1 MAARSEGLCD
11 GWRSTVIADLAL
23 LDTNILVYGL
33 NVDAPEYEVAR
44 QLRDRVMRGE
54 VPGCLSAQV
63 LTELLAVQ
71 TDPRRVQN
79 PLSPAQVCAE
89 VSKYLSTSVRVIHRQ
104 PETMRVLLEIVERER
119 IAKQQVHD
127 AALVATML
135 TNGVRRIYT
144 ANTCD
149 FEKFDEIE
157 VMNPFEP

>member
-1 MAARSEGLCD
+1 
-11 GWRSTVIADLAL
+11 VIADLAL

-63 LTELLAVQ
+63 L